1 MFSTINLITVLIVL
15 LSIPMNA
22 FANRRHNGTSGNSAS
37 SEEGVVSGQLSN
49 RFGQFENRGNAAGG
63 QRGNPFMQR
72 GNFVEQPGFPLGER
86 GNPFRQSDNQA
97 AGLGGGMPFGE
108 RGYGVGQGGVEMFG
122 QRGNQF

>member
-1 MFSTINLITVLIVL
+1 MPLLTAATMVPVAIQRHQKKVL
-15 LSIPMNA
+15 LADNCQIGLDNLKIEETRLEDNA
-22 FANRRHNGTSGNSAS
+22 EIR
-37 SEEGVVSGQLSN
+37 
-49 RFGQFENRGNAAGG
+49 
-63 QRGNPFMQR
+63 
-72 GNFVEQPGFPLGER
+72 ER